1 LWIVEAGGI
10 VLSAD
15 GSRSVMVHSGREPV
29 VAGARP
35 ADAAAVAVLV
45 HGRDQDAGYMLE
57 FFDRLGRSDV
67 HCLLPEADGR
77 TWYPGRFWAPA
88 EENEPWLSG
97 ALSAIDRAVTAARN
111 AASRPVLLIGFSQ
124 GGCLVAEYLAR
135 QGARGLAG
143 AAVLTGALI
152 GTGVA
157 GRSMPSS
164 LHGFPVVLT
173 SGERDEWVP
182 LGYVRETET
191 VFRRAGADLR
201 VEISDEPEHR
211 IADEAVKAVGD
222 LFERATGT
230 G

>member
-1 LWIVEAGGI
+1 ML
-10 VLSAD
+10 
-15 GSRSVMVHSGREPV
+15 VHSGREPV

-35 ADAAAVAVLV
+35 EDAAAVAVLV
-45 HGRDQDAGYMLE
+45 HGRDQDARYMLE

-67 HCLLPEADGR
+67 HCLLPEADER

-97 ALSAIDRAVTAARN
+97 ALAAVDRAVAAARN
-111 AASRPVLLIGFSQ
+111 AAPRPVLLIGFSQ

-135 QGARGLAG
+135 RGADGLAG

-164 LHGFPVVLT
+164 LDGFPVVLT

-182 LGYVRETET
+182 LGYVRETER
-191 VFRRAGADLR
+191 VFRRAGVDLR
-201 VEISDEPEHR
+201 VEISGEPEHR
-211 IADEAVKAVGD
+211 IADEAAKAVAD
-222 LFERATGT
+222 LLDRAIAAG
-230 G
+230 